1 MREIALMIRSMML
14 SKPIRELFLGHQY
27 HVMQKD
33 AFGFMIRLF
42 YVFKDIHK
50 GEFILIKEHQEPLAV
65 LLTIEEFYRLKAI
78 EEHLEDREIARIIEE
93 RVTNKR
99 HVSQDATLHERFE
112 ALREDIYTPA
122 QNTVLHE
129 ELK

>member
-1 MREIALMIRSMML
+1 MREMALMIGSMML
-14 SKPIRELFLGHQY
+14 GKPIKELFLGHLY
-27 HVMQKD
+27 HVMQRD
-33 AFGFMIRLF
+33 AFGFIIRLF

-50 GEFILIKEHQEPLAV
+50 GEFILIKEKQEPLAV
-65 LLTIEEFYRLKAI
+65 LLPIEEFYRLKAI

-93 RVTNKR
+93 RVKNKS
-99 HVSQDATLHERFE
+99 HVSQEATLHERFE

-122 QNTVLHE
+122 QNTDLHE